1 MGMGLF
7 NLKNVQSV
15 VARPVN
21 RIFTET
27 CQPMGIVKRKPDT
40 RTKEQIVQTIDYYAE
55 RIPEV
60 KEFAQDI
67 KNLNPKHMGT
77 IADTMELST
86 HREMLNTSIDMSA
99 LGKNGLSYRQ
109 AVIQE
114 LIEASKT
121 NPEAMELVDAIINN
135 TDTITSKF
143 ALLSMS
149 GGILKNKGLAKQM
162 QETAKVIPDIADETL
177 KGWYSMDYSKQHNFM
192 DWIKLLVSPETKPG
206 KIEPLFKDLTAFA
219 DKRPEHFEIN
229 VNKFIESDAPA
240 EKMAENFK
248 VLPKV
253 IDMLGEKVKNFD
265 IVNFVTKNTNMY

>member
-1 MGMGLF
+1 MGLF
-7 NLKNVQSV
+7 DLKTAKSLVE
-15 VARPVN
+15 RPVN
-21 RIFTET
+21 RIFTEVF
-27 CQPMGIVKRKPDT
+27 QQMGIVKRKPDT

-60 KEFAQDI
+60 KEFAQEI
-67 KNLNPKHMGT
+67 KKLNPKHMGT
-77 IADTMELST
+77 IADTMELSA
-86 HREMLNTSIDMSA
+86 HSEMLNTNIDMSR

-114 LIEASKT
+114 LMEASKT

-143 ALLSMS
+143 ALLTMS
-149 GGILKNKGLAKQM
+149 GGILKDKGLAKHM
-162 QETAKVIPDIADETL
+162 QETAKVIPNIADETL
-177 KGWYSMDYSKQHNFM
+177 KGWYTMDYSKQQNFM
-192 DWIKLLVSPETKPG
+192 DWIKLLVNPQTKAG

-229 VNKFIESDAPA
+229 VNKFIESDAPT

-248 VLPKV
+248 VLPQ
-253 IDMLGEKVKNFD
+253 ILDMLGDKVKNFD
-265 IVNFVTKNTNMY
+265 IVDFVTKNTNMY